1 MMNRATVRIAI
12 ALFVVLTAVSAHAAT
27 AGAPDLRETAGV
39 PAGSADDY
47 RSPSYNHC
55 IRSFFDPQMYN
66 WYSFENTCGEALS
79 ITFIPYNPGFG
90 GGAVDYLGP
99 GRSTSTGNSREEIQR
114 KQGFEL
120 YVCPTGF
127 LPVDGNDRYVSRVN
141 TMFRC
146 KRR

>member
-1 MMNRATVRIAI
+1 MKRATVQSAI
-12 ALFVVLTAVSAHAAT
+12 VLLVVLTAAKAHAAT
-27 AGAPDLRETAGV
+27 TDATEARETTSV
-39 PAGSADDY
+39 SAESGDEY
-47 RSPSYNHC
+47 RSPAYNQC
-55 IRSFFDPQMYN
+55 IRTFYDPSMYN
-66 WYSFENTCGEALS
+66 WYAFENTCGEALS
-79 ITFIPYNPGFG
+79 ITFIPYNPGYG

-99 GRSTSTGNSREEIQR
+99 GRTTSTGNSRDEIQR

-127 LPVDGNDRYVSRVN
+127 MPVDGSDRYVSRVN